1 MHLFSGM
8 SLSGNHPAQG
18 VTPSAPPRRRTT
30 DPRPAVPRG
39 GCRPSGPFRLVLTH
53 PATRSCWE
61 GGRRALCT
69 PCGRGPAPARAGS
82 VTPGGLAWTWPLP
95 AGGHTPPAHCIT
107 MCRVSIRAD
116 KLLMPSP
123 FSSPS
128 RAHRGPSLR
137 LTHVSIYQPQPPTN
151 SDIGSDP
158 RSPAQPVVRTT
169 GRGLMTT
176 GARLRS
182 RVRGKRAR
190 GVLTQRWME
199 RSLHRLSP
207 TAAC

>member
-1 MHLFSGM
+1 M

-18 VTPSAPPRRRTT
+18 VTPSAPPRRGTT
-30 DPRPAVPRG
+30 DPRPALPRG

-95 AGGHTPPAHCIT
+95 AGGHTPPAQCIT
-107 MCRVSIRAD
+107 MCSVSIRAD
-116 KLLMPSP
+116 KLLTPSP

-137 LTHVSIYQPQPPTN
+137 PTYVSICQPQPPTN
-151 SDIGSDP
+151 SDALSDP

-169 GRGLMTT
+169 GWVRMTT